1 MKKPDQ
7 TSSSCGNDDDTDM
20 PSVAADPA
28 CSGSTV
34 VFAGDP
40 SQVSAGFAL
49 ALRLM
54 GLDAPM
60 PEPRDPPEQDE

>member
-1 MKKPDQ
+1 MKKPNR
-7 TSSSCGNDDDTDM
+7 TSSSSGNDDEIDM
-20 PSVAADPA
+20 PSVAADSA
-28 CSGSTV
+28 CSGCTV

-54 GLDAPM
+54 GLDAPL
-60 PEPRDPPEQDE
+60 PEPCDRPEQDE